1 MLWYKDNDIDVVV
14 INLLIWSN
22 SKCWIYKSWFF
33 PPQNFLFVF
42 IPSTQSFFKNQ
53 NKQETFNIFFFLP
66 KEIIT
71 NNRSGLQFMYGTVQQ
86 CVLHIEKWFL
96 SLALDQKVKNNN
108 EVNKVKLERYQ
119 YRHLWKI
126 PGVFQQSSNDMT
138 YYSEKIK

>member
-1 MLWYKDNDIDVVV
+1 
-14 INLLIWSN
+14 
-22 SKCWIYKSWFF
+22 
-33 PPQNFLFVF
+33 
-42 IPSTQSFFKNQ
+42 
-53 NKQETFNIFFFLP
+53 
-66 KEIIT
+66 
-71 NNRSGLQFMYGTVQQ
+71 MYGTVQQ

-138 YYSEKIK
+138 YYSEKNKIEIK